1 MKLIKLSNVILFGCV
16 LPILA
21 IGCKT
26 KSIGVTPL
34 SGGSATG
41 NGKTQIAE
49 PGPGKS
55 VIDEGNKPNSAAGEI
70 GSNAITDPNIRK
82 DWPRDR
88 EIFKTDT
95 VHFDYDS
102 SVIKADEKT
111 KVAAVAEYIKA
122 HLGDAIEIEGHCDI
136 RGTEEYNRSLGERR
150 ALALRE
156 ELIQLGVEASRID
169 TVSYGEDRPVDT
181 GHDDAAYKKNRR
193 GEFLLEKHQ
202 TLAGLTG
209 PINNDPTK

>member
-1 MKLIKLSNVILFGCV
+1 MKLNKISNVILFGCV

-26 KSIGVTPL
+26 KSVGLTPL
-34 SGGSATG
+34 PPSATG
-41 NGKTQIAE
+41 SGKTQVAE
-49 PGPGKS
+49 PGPGKG
-55 VIDEGNKPNSAAGEI
+55 IDDGNKSGSAAGEL
-70 GSNAITDPNIRK
+70 GSNPISDPNLRK

-102 SVIKADEKT
+102 SVIKADDKA

-122 HLGDAIEIEGHCDI
+122 HSSDAIEIEGHCDV

-181 GHDDAAYKKNRR
+181 GHDEAAYKKNRR

-209 PINNDPTK
+209 PINNDATK